1 MDRLK
6 ALTSRARAA
15 PPDVVSGGF
24 LLVVAVAYGFVA
36 LRIPRG
42 DGEPG
47 PGAMPL
53 ALALLLAGLSIW
65 ILAHGLRTASDPG
78 SDEEETELVAGPGA
92 ERMHGGRAWLAASA
106 TVAYVA
112 LFQPLGF
119 MVSTL
124 AYTAALAWLFGR
136 SRHTLVA
143 VSVGVTDALFVFY
156 RLAHRVRLP
165 HGPFG

>member
-1 MDRLK
+1 MV
-6 ALTSRARAA
+6 ALAY
-15 PPDVVSGGF
+15 G
-24 LLVVAVAYGFVA
+24 VVALG
-36 LRIPRG
+36 IPRG

-53 ALALLLAGLSIW
+53 ALALLLAGLSVW

-78 SDEEETELVAGPGA
+78 SEEEEETEVVAGPGA

-136 SRHTLVA
+136 SRHTLAA
-143 VSVGVTDALFVFY
+143 VSVGVTVALFVFF
-156 RLAHRVRLP
+156 RLALGVRLP
-165 HGPFG
+165 PRPFG